1 MRGWFPRV
9 GQRRVERE
17 REKESALTFFLPK
30 RKRCRRRQ
38 RERRL
43 SIFTSNE
50 FELKTHPLYHPTTT
64 TSSHH
69 SPFLSFARA
78 PVLFPRS
85 LSLFHFATALPSC
98 LATLPPSVP
107 RTTPITA
114 RHNYTVEAGA
124 RLRRSRVS

>member
-1 MRGWFPRV
+1 MVSKSRTKKSGV
-9 GQRRVERE
+9 VERE
-17 REKESALTFFLPK
+17 RGALTFFLPK

-50 FELKTHPLYHPTTT
+50 FELKTHPSTPTTT

-69 SPFLSFARA
+69 FPSLSLSLSFARA